1 MAKQILRLCIPM
13 GFQYS
18 LIYLSGSI
26 MQWVINRF
34 GTGVIGAFA
43 ATNQIENLI
52 QQPFTALGTAIATY
66 TGQNAG
72 AGHTERIRQGLHS
85 ALKICAVYAIALVA
99 VFWGFGNLIMGIF
112 VSDDLI
118 IKNAVTGIHIT
129 SVFMIFLGS
138 TQITR
143 YFLNGAGDTVYSM
156 ANGMIEIG
164 CKLIFVVLMT
174 NIPFIGQWGIW
185 WTIGFTWLCTAVF
198 ALCRYKSGK
207 WQKIWTK

>member
-1 MAKQILRLCIPM
+1 MANTGISTQACPGRLGIHP
-13 GFQYS
+13 S
-18 LIYLSGSI
+18 LITFPLKTKGFWSPK
-26 MQWVINRF
+26 
-34 GTGVIGAFA
+34 T
-43 ATNQIENLI
+43 
-52 QQPFTALGTAIATY
+52 
-66 TGQNAG
+66 
-72 AGHTERIRQGLHS
+72 

-164 CKLIFVVLMT
+164 CKLIFVFLMT

-207 WQKIWTK
+207 WQKICTK

>member
-1 MAKQILRLCIPM
+1 
-13 GFQYS
+13 
-18 LIYLSGSI
+18 
-26 MQWVINRF
+26 
-34 GTGVIGAFA
+34 
-43 ATNQIENLI
+43 
-52 QQPFTALGTAIATY
+52 
-66 TGQNAG
+66 
-72 AGHTERIRQGLHS
+72 
-85 ALKICAVYAIALVA
+85 
-99 VFWGFGNLIMGIF
+99 MGIF

-156 ANGMIEIG
+156 ANGIIEIG
-164 CKLIFVVLMT
+164 CKLIFVFLLT

-207 WQKIWTK
+207 WQKICTK